1 MKVKI
6 PYFNNQGE
14 KLEDLSLDIS
24 DNFAKLNTKLVS
36 QAVYVEA
43 SRINQKAGQTKTRA
57 QVKGGGK
64 KPWRQKGTGRA
75 RAGSIRS
82 PLWRGGGVIFGPSNN
97 VKKLDLPQKMR
108 KMAKLQVI
116 SKIIR
121 EKQVVVL
128 DNLKL
133 NKEKTKEAVKL
144 LTKIIP
150 LRQAILVFDDDE
162 VENIIAFRNI
172 PLLECISL
180 SHLTLRDLIAG
191 RFLIFSQKSFEKIA
205 KYLRKN
211 D

>member
-14 KLEDLSLDIS
+14 RLEDLSLDIS

-43 SRINQKAGQTKTRA
+43 SKINQKAGQTKTRA
-57 QVKGGGK
+57 QVRGGGK

-82 PLWRGGGVIFGPSNN
+82 PLWRGGGIIFGPSNKVN
-97 VKKLDLPQKMR
+97 KLDLPQKMR
-108 KMAKLQVI
+108 KIAKLQVI

-121 EKQVVVL
+121 EKQIVVL

-133 NKEKTKEAVKL
+133 NKEKTKEAIKL

-150 LRQAILVFDDDE
+150 LRQTILVFDDDE
-162 VENIIAFRNI
+162 VENILAFRNI

-180 SHLTLRDLIAG
+180 SHLILRDLIAG

>member
-6 PYFNNQGE
+6 PYFNNQG
-14 KLEDLSLDIS
+14 KRLEDLNLDIS

-57 QVKGGGK
+57 QVRGGGK

-82 PLWRGGGVIFGPSNN
+82 PLWRGGGVVFGPSNK

-121 EKQVVVL
+121 EKQIVVL
-128 DNLKL
+128 DDLKL
-133 NKEKTKEAVKL
+133 NKGKTKEAARIMAQIV
-144 LTKIIP
+144 P
-150 LRQAILVFDDDE
+150 PRQTILVFGDKE
-162 VENIIAFRNI
+162 VADTLPFRNI
-172 PLLECISL
+172 SFLDCISL
-180 SHLTLRDLIAG
+180 SHLTLQDLIAD
-191 RFLIFSQKSFEKIA
+191 RFFIFSQKSFEQIA
-205 KYLRKN
+205 KSLK
-211 D
+211 